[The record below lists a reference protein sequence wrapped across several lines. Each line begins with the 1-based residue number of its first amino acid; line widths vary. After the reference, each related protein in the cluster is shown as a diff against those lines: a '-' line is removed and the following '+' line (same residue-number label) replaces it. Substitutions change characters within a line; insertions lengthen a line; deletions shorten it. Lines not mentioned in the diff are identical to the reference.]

1 MMQLSDADP
10 LLSLALILLAGVAL
24 GGVAKRLHLPS
35 ITGQILAGIL
45 IGHSVLNV
53 LSEESI
59 EGLQPMTHFALGLM
73 AVTVGAHLNLRR
85 LKNAGKRLGVLVLF
99 ESLLTPVFV
108 FVGLISLPGIDS
120 SMAALLGT
128 IAVSTAPATI
138 VALVRETRSKGVF
151 VKTLVAAVALNNMAC
166 ILLFEVARA
175 YAVSNWSQDDSSSL
189 GADIL
194 GPALQLGKAVL
205 LGTVAAVAADAVTR
219 LFSKSDRLATS
230 ALAAILLTAGLADYF
245 GISPLLACLFLG
257 IVQTNINPAR
267 EKLVDRVFT
276 DFEPAI
282 MAVFFTLAG
291 MHLDFAHIG
300 TAGIAAVVFFVLRM
314 LGKVL
319 AVKWA
324 MSFAGATDALRKNLG
339 LALLPQAGLA
349 IGLVLLIRD
358 DPVLSTHKE
367 AVSLF
372 VAIVLTVVTMNEL
385 LGPIMTRYGLKR
397 SGELGKD
404 RTRLIDFLN
413 EENITTELTATSKTE
428 AIEELVDLLIH
439 THHLDNLDRDAFLES
454 VLKRESEASTCLG
467 LGFSLPHGILPE
479 GERMVGVMGISRR
492 GLDIPTPDNIKVHMM
507 VLLATPPDE
516 RDRHLQ
522 VLATLVRVVGREP
535 EMRDALFESSS
546 PAHAY
551 EILHSEEAE
560 TYNYFLEE
568 E

>member
-1 MMQLSDADP
+1 MTQLSDADP

-24 GGVAKRLHLPS
+24 GGVAKRCHLPS

-45 IGHSVLNV
+45 IGHSVLNL

-59 EGLQPMTHFALGLM
+59 AGLQPITHFALGLM

-85 LKNAGKRLGVLVLF
+85 LKNAGKRLGVLMLF
-99 ESLLTPVFV
+99 ESVLTPVFV
-108 FVGLISLPGIDS
+108 FAGLIALPGIDS
-120 SMAALLGT
+120 PMAALLGT

-151 VKTLVAAVALNNMAC
+151 VKTLIAAVALNNMAC
-166 ILLFEVARA
+166 ILLFEIARA
-175 YAVSNWSQDDSSSL
+175 YAVTEWTN
-189 GADIL
+189 GASVTIGASIL
-194 GPALQLGKAVL
+194 EPAWQLGKAVA
-205 LGTVAAVAADAVTR
+205 LGTVAALAADAVTR
-219 LFSKSDRLATS
+219 LFKNSDRLATS

-257 IVQTNINPAR
+257 IVQTNMNPAR

-282 MAVFFTLAG
+282 MAVFFPLAG
-291 MHLDFAHIG
+291 MHLNFAHIG
-300 TAGIAAVVFFVLRM
+300 TAGLAAVVFFALRV

-324 MSFAGATDALRKNLG
+324 MSFAGATEALRKNLG

-358 DPVLSTHKE
+358 DPVLSTHAE
-367 AVSLF
+367 SISLF

-385 LGPIMTRYGLKR
+385 LGPILTKHGLKR
-397 SGELGKD
+397 SGEVGKD

-413 EENITTELTATSKTE
+413 EENIITDLQAGTKNE
-428 AIEELVDLLIH
+428 AIEQLVDLLIH
-439 THHLDNLDRDAFLES
+439 THHLDDLDREAFLAS

-467 LGFSLPHGILPE
+467 LGFALPHGILPE
-479 GERMVGVMGISRR
+479 GMRMLGVMGISRV
-492 GLDIPTPDNIKVHMM
+492 GLDIDTPDNVKVRMM
-507 VLLATPPDE
+507 VLLATPPDQ

-535 EMRDALFESSS
+535 AMRDALFNASS

-568 E
+568 